1 MLARII
7 VLWITCVCSVQA
19 ASTAT
24 VPPAVKQAVDR
35 HAGVLVVEDGVVGV
49 AVGVIDQGTAYFFNY
64 GRMRR
69 DGAPVTKQ
77 TMFEIGANTTT
88 FTATLL
94 AEAVTERRLSLKD
107 RIARHLPESVTLQ
120 PATQKVKLSEL
131 ATFTAGLPDLPP
143 GFESRAFEDR
153 DIEHYSSDDFMHF
166 IETWEPATHLPAPYR
181 HSNMSFGLLG
191 YALAHNGIPGWARLL
206 RERITAP
213 LEMNNTVVWTTDEQA
228 KRYAQGYQKNGESA
242 PRWPVTAWAQANAL
256 KSTTADLVRYL
267 AAYLGHKQVD
277 GARVPALLRASVA
290 LPVHGRLPIDIE
302 GYPYQQGLAW
312 RIRLAAAGETGA
324 VAIGVAY
331 TVGFASFLGLN
342 QGQRSGRCH
351 LSQLRCSRY
360 RIHWARR
367 HRRH

>member
-7 VLWITCVCSVQA
+7 LLWITCVCSVQA
-19 ASTAT
+19 ASTPT
-24 VPPAVKQAVDR
+24 VPPAVQQAVDR

-94 AEAVTERRLSLKD
+94 ADAVTERRLSLKD

-120 PATQKVKLSEL
+120 PVTQKVKLSEL
-131 ATFTAGLPDLPP
+131 ATFTVGLPDLPP
-143 GFESRAFEDR
+143 GSESRAFEDR

-166 IETWEPATHLPAPYR
+166 TETWEPATHLPAPYR
-181 HSNMSFGLLG
+181 HSNVSFGLLG
-191 YALAHNGIPGWARLL
+191 YALAPNGSPGWARLL
-206 RERITAP
+206 RERITAL

-228 KRYAQGYQKNGESA
+228 ECYAQGYQKNGESA
-242 PRWPVTAWAQANAL
+242 PRWP
-256 KSTTADLVRYL
+256 STTADLVRYL

-290 LPVHGRLPIDIE
+290 LPIHGCLPIDIE
-302 GYPYQQGLAW
+302 GHPYQQGLAW
-312 RIRLAAAGETGA
+312 RIRPAAA
-324 VAIGVAY
+324 AIGAAY

-342 QGQRSGRCH
+342 QANDLAVVILANSAAPDIESIGLAVIGDIDQPR
-351 LSQLRCSRY
+351 QQP
-360 RIHWARR
+360 
-367 HRRH
+367 